1 MLSEEELK
9 ELYESEPEPIKI
21 VIHCKPTYAF
31 QSLEYDYEVESTE
44 DIDRMFE
51 LYEKLVN
58 KLKEIAP
65 EQPVNGKPV
74 VKEELATEKQLLIL
88 KKFGI
93 QHSKDITKK
102 EASKL
107 IQMSMGD

>member
-1 MLSEEELK
+1 MDNEEL
-9 ELYESEPEPIKI
+9 ELFEESEPEPIKI
-21 VIHCKPTYAF
+21 MIHCKPNYAF
-31 QSLEYDYEVESTE
+31 QSLEFDYEVEDTE

-107 IQMSMGD
+107 IQLSMGD